1 MADIQP
7 TYQMIAMSVVRVALH
22 HLALDCAQC
31 VISAWSSCY
40 LRQTEMC
47 ECYADE
53 IRREIAEQEAREI
66 VAAETPASVAQVV
79 TVIMPTA
86 KMRGTN
92 ETN

>member
-1 MADIQP
+1 
-7 TYQMIAMSVVRVALH
+7 
-22 HLALDCAQC
+22 
-31 VISAWSSCY
+31 
-40 LRQTEMC
+40 MC